1 MKTIIAALCCLFLVV
16 AMVQLTSCDSAVAE
30 PQGYINKDLSE
41 QMDALSVYQNQ
52 IGEDLRKGNP
62 KDAISMVN
70 GMDSVL
76 LLITERLNNHH
87 NLQKPFEHYYKRK
100 LESPIE
106 DLRNAVENDNLAD
119 ANKHY
124 KILVNRCNSCHKEHG
139 VEERAHE

>member
-1 MKTIIAALCCLFLVV
+1 MKKFIAIFSVIFSVFAL
-16 AMVQLTSCDSAVAE
+16 VQVTGCDSAVAE
-30 PQGYINKDLSE
+30 PQGYFAKDLSE
-41 QMDALSVYQNQ
+41 QMDALSVYQEA
-52 IGEDLRKGNP
+52 IGEDLRKGKP

-76 LLITERLNNHH
+76 LLVAERLNNHH
-87 NLQKPFEHYYKRK
+87 NLLKPFEQYYKRK
-100 LESPIE
+100 LERPID
-106 DLRNAVENDNLAD
+106 DLRIAVENDHLAD